1 MLKNYGVFITGRHNV
16 SEVARVLNIRD
27 TVQVSP
33 NFIKTER
40 STYTIIREGD
50 SARGCRF
57 DCIYFD
63 DRIPWNVFRLLPYM
77 LKPQHIS
84 DKERC
89 IIPIT
94 F

>member
-1 MLKNYGVFITGRHNV
+1 MNYGVILSNERRDVNDII
-16 SEVARVLNIRD
+16 RRLNIED
-27 TVQVSP
+27 AVQVSL
-33 NFIKTER
+33 NFIQTK
-40 STYTIIREGD
+40 SANYTILREGN
-50 SARGCRF
+50 SARGYRF

-63 DRIPWNVFRLLPYM
+63 DRIPWNVFSLIPYM

-84 DKERC
+84 NKESC